1 MYLQYITGGDATG
14 HRRKITEG
22 KGAIE
27 RLSVLLIVNI
37 IFWIIYYF
45 GIKALRR
52 SIKSKLIGDPAFAER
67 FKNDTM
73 TKCEEY
79 LFTLLGFIIL
89 TKRFVIV
96 ADLMILMS
104 MFFIFGPH

>member
-27 RLSVLLIVNI
+27 RMSVLLI
-37 IFWIIYYF
+37 
-45 GIKALRR
+45 
-52 SIKSKLIGDPAFAER
+52 GDPVFAER
-67 FKNDTM
+67 FMNDTM